1 MDFCIFCIFKPRE
14 VENVIK
20 NMPKWRILNEEERA
34 DFFMQYFND
43 SDADEEFEG
52 FDEFDIA
59 ENIEIVG
66 GRAPDKLRICVFYVH
81 VLAHFQRTT
90 CSQIYFRFSSYLLR
104 KPHLFVILTAIG

>member
-1 MDFCIFCIFKPRE
+1 MIWCYVIIFGGTQKPRE

-66 GRAPDKLRICVFYVH
+66 GIDIEQAENDRDI
-81 VLAHFQRTT
+81 
-90 CSQIYFRFSSYLLR
+90 
-104 KPHLFVILTAIG
+104 

>member
-1 MDFCIFCIFKPRE
+1 
-14 VENVIK
+14 
-20 NMPKWRILNEEERA
+20 MPTWRISNEVERA

-66 GRAPDKLRICVFYVH
+66 GIDIEQAENDRNI
-81 VLAHFQRTT
+81 
-90 CSQIYFRFSSYLLR
+90 
-104 KPHLFVILTAIG
+104 